1 MKNRITGLFLT
12 LCIIFS
18 LAIPVGAANIIEARN
33 DLSSLDLTTGA
44 SIALQKISEGKYSLV
59 TAQNTRSKSQH
70 ESIVYAKSL
79 HDGEMLQLSNGAYL
93 GKAEGSNYISLDRI
107 DVDVKDFHRADPV
120 FQEYDISKE
129 TLDDIQETISY
140 ANEIGNDQLE
150 ISLYAINPALTEEIT
165 YNGNQYRNTYEEVRN
180 ASFKPIDVSGQSTK
194 DKLAAAVKFSL
205 TIAGAAVSNPTL
217 NFVSTGISLFN
228 FYLQTAGIKVAYGTT
243 SDWAYTSMFYDKLV
257 KHTAIK
263 RYSNWM
269 TGCVSQKLWIN
280 KASTWA
286 HFQASNSTDK
296 KVDSSINKVFYT
308 KNWSNCYNVAYYNWN
323 TGCVTDP
330 NITMTYGG
338 VRWTFR

>member
-1 MKNRITGLFLT
+1 MKNRIAGLFLT

-33 DLSSLDLTTGA
+33 DLSALDLTTGA

-70 ESIVYAKSL
+70 GSIVYAKSL

-107 DVDVKDFHRADPV
+107 DVDVKNFDREAPI
-120 FQEYDISKE
+120 FQKYNISE
-129 TLDDIQETISY
+129 EALDDVQESISY
-140 ANEIGNDQLE
+140 AKENGNDSIE
-150 ISLYAINPALTEEIT
+150 ISLYAINPALTEYVT
-165 YNGNQYRNTYEEVRN
+165 YNGSQYRNTYEEVRN

-194 DKLAAAVKFSL
+194 DRLSSAVKFTL
-205 TIAGAAVSNPTL
+205 TIAGAAVSNPVV
-217 NFVSTGISLFN
+217 NFVSTGVSLFS
-228 FYLQTAGIKVAYGTT
+228 FYLQQSGIRVAYGTT
-243 SDWAYTSMFYDKLV
+243 KDWAYTTMFYDKLV

-263 RYSNWM
+263 RPSGWM
-269 TGCVSQKLWIN
+269 TGCTSQKLWIN

-296 KVDSSINKVFYT
+296 KVDSTINKVFYT
-308 KNWSNCYNVAYYNWN
+308 KSWSNCYNVAYYNWN
-323 TGCVTDP
+323 VGRVKDS
-330 NITMTYGG
+330 NITMTYNGIK
-338 VRWTFR
+338 WTFK